1 MITNV
6 LYSKVFQSIAAV
18 LVIAGMVGGGY
29 WIWKEQKTPRFY
41 DPDIQVEFK
50 YSSDL
55 IGKRAYD
62 EKDTADK
69 IVYRIKN
76 GEKVDTPILVTVKWE
91 KGLRKVSSVLRYDI
105 LDILLDGADKAF
117 AKQYIK
123 YEKKSERKFDWQGR
137 KAAEIEFEYLS
148 PLGQFI
154 RQRMMI
160 LMKDEDAAV
169 YIAAQT
175 RQKEYDAINK
185 KYFEKIFKT
194 VGFK

>member
-1 MITNV
+1 MIKNV
-6 LYSKVFQSIAAV
+6 LYSKMFQSIAA
-18 LVIAGMVGGGY
+18 LAVIAGMVGGGY

-41 DPDIQVEFK
+41 DPDIQVGFK
-50 YSSDL
+50 YSGDL
-55 IGKRAYD
+55 VGKRAYD
-62 EKDTADK
+62 EKDAADK

-76 GEKVDTPILVTVKWE
+76 GEKVDAPILVTVKWE
-91 KGLRKVSSVLRYDI
+91 TGLRKVSSVLRYDI

-123 YEKKSERKFDWQGR
+123 YEKKSERKFERDGR

-160 LMKDEDAAV
+160 MMKDEDAAV

-185 KYFEKIFKT
+185 KYFEQIFTT

>member
-1 MITNV
+1 
-6 LYSKVFQSIAAV
+6 
-18 LVIAGMVGGGY
+18 MVGGGY

-41 DPDIQVEFK
+41 DPDIQVGFK
-50 YSSDL
+50 YSGDL

-62 EKDTADK
+62 EKDVADK

-76 GEKVDTPILVTVKWE
+76 GEKVDAPILVTVKWE
-91 KGLRKVSSVLRYDI
+91 TGLRKVSSVLRYDI

-123 YEKKSERKFDWQGR
+123 YEKKSERKFDRDGR

-169 YIAAQT
+169 YIVAQT

-185 KYFEKIFKT
+185 KYFEQIFTT